1 MAIKVEMNSVF
12 KEFNKTKCRY
22 RLAMGSAGSGKSVEF
37 CEFLKSKDIDVEFIQ
52 SPGEHT
58 WEFCDKHV
66 KEFIKT
72 LNLK

>member
-1 MAIKVEMNSVF
+1 MDPKYLIENTDNIPDIFMA
-12 KEFNKTKCRY
+12 C
-22 RLAMGSAGSGKSVEF
+22 GSDDFLFDKNVEF

>member
-1 MAIKVEMNSVF
+1 MIMSEISDV
-12 KEFNKTKCRY
+12 TY
-22 RLAMGSAGSGKSVEF
+22 YF
-37 CEFLKSKDIDVEFIQ
+37 CDLKSKDIDVEFIQ